1 METNKITIEENGHV
15 CVPENVRM
23 SSHEIAT
30 LFDVYVQTAN
40 THIKAVLKS
49 GVIKTDISCPATA
62 TGNTI
67 LPDTYGLDMVIAL
80 AFRIHSSK
88 TGILRQWLIRRVAAW
103 FNPFSES
110 VLIRLSKGHLY
121 N

>member
-1 METNKITIEENGHV
+1 METNKITIGENGRV

-67 LPDTYGLDMVIAL
+67 LPDTYGLDMVITL

-88 TGILRQWLIRRVAAW
+88 TEIFRQWVIRRITSRLD
-103 FNPFSES
+103 PFPES
-110 VLIRLSKGHLY
+110 LLIRLSKGHLY

>member
-1 METNKITIEENGHV
+1 MIITIEDTGRV

-23 SSHEIAT
+23 SSLEIAA
-30 LFDVYVQTAN
+30 LFDVYQQTIN

-49 GVIKTDISCPATA
+49 GVIKMDISCPATVA
-62 TGNTI
+62 GNAI
-67 LPDTYGLDMVIAL
+67 LSDTYGLDMVIAL

-88 TGILRQWLIRRVAAW
+88 TGIFRQWVIRRITAR
-103 FNPFSES
+103 FDS
-110 VLIRLSKGHLY
+110 VPKSLLIRLSKGDLY